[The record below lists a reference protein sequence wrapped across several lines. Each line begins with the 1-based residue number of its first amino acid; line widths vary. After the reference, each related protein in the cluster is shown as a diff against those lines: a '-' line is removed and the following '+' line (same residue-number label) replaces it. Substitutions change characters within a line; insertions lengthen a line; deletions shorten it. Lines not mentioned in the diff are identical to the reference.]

1 MKMLRSMTALLL
13 LCAIL
18 LSALPALA
26 ADPLGI
32 TYLGSF
38 GYPVTI
44 AKDQKGDVV
53 KIKVNS
59 TDSGVI
65 SLTLTDM
72 VDKEKPVIYSETK
85 TGISAGQEFNW
96 ALPYYD
102 KDMTGNT
109 ITKKI
114 RAAFQMDGK
123 TYTMDLYYTYKKSN
137 GQEYVEVEKSTWY
150 SNNTACSFGPAFK
163 SDEIQRIKPGIT
175 DKWYLFTPIDLT
187 IQGRQTFDYIA
198 SNTYVIGQVYVDVSG
213 DIVTVTYH
221 NYYAQASGNTET
233 VSEFF
238 TFFPDIFG
246 VTEVEP
252 EDMLDKGYA
261 FGQPISINNDL
272 NGDTNVLL
280 FVRNRVTYC
289 DYVNST
295 HKLERYWPNLPE
307 RITLRNNMLDMMDK
321 EGSY

>member
-13 LCAIL
+13 LCAIM

-26 ADPLGI
+26 ADPLAI

-59 TDSGVI
+59 TESGVI

-72 VDKEKPVIYSETK
+72 VDKEKPVIYSDTT
-85 TGISAGQEFNW
+85 TGLSAGQEFNC
-96 ALPYYD
+96 ALPYSD

-123 TYTMDLYYTYKKSN
+123 TYTLDLYYTYKKSN
-137 GQEYVEVEKSTWY
+137 GQEYVEVEKATWY

-163 SDEIQRIKPGIT
+163 SEEIQRIKPGIT
-175 DKWYLFTPIDLT
+175 DK
-187 IQGRQTFDYIA
+187 
-198 SNTYVIGQVYVDVSG
+198 
-213 DIVTVTYH
+213 
-221 NYYAQASGNTET
+221 
-233 VSEFF
+233 
-238 TFFPDIFG
+238 
-246 VTEVEP
+246 
-252 EDMLDKGYA
+252 
-261 FGQPISINNDL
+261 
-272 NGDTNVLL
+272 
-280 FVRNRVTYC
+280 
-289 DYVNST
+289 
-295 HKLERYWPNLPE
+295 
-307 RITLRNNMLDMMDK
+307 
-321 EGSY
+321 